1 MPMILS
7 FQTAQD
13 NVNIDL
19 NKVVCL
25 ARGPD
30 GNTIFRRSVSPTDVH
45 TLVRWED
52 LMERLY
58 EGVQGVRRWP
68 ASNSAPRNPFEH
80 DPNGVLPDE

>member
-58 EGVQGVRRWP
+58 ESIKGESRWTTADSTP
-68 ASNSAPRNPFEH
+68 LNPF
-80 DPNGVLPDE
+80 DDRPGGYAPDE